1 MRDLQIPT
9 IQDIREQVRK
19 ELIKREKLISKEEI
33 KSIVDLEI
41 RKNNEAFNR
50 QIHKL
55 TMDVGDL
62 ERRVK

>member
-1 MRDLQIPT
+1 MKNLQIPT

-19 ELIKREKLISKEEI
+19 ELIKREKFISIEQI
-33 KSIVDLEI
+33 KSVVDLAI

-55 TMDVGDL
+55 TMDVGNL
-62 ERRVK
+62 ERK

>member
-1 MRDLQIPT
+1 MRNLQIPT

-33 KSIVDLEI
+33 NSIVDLKI
-41 RKNNEAFNR
+41 RRNNEVFNR

-55 TMDVGDL
+55 TMDIGNL
-62 ERRVK
+62 ESRVK